1 MRPSL
6 KHSVFMNIVKS
17 SMYYCY
23 IIYVLNTLYLM
34 LPTLDNKLFIVIS
47 SARLMLPTLEYITAC
62 PVWGSIA
69 CATPDRFVLPRCN
82 ASTRPTLLTLATV
95 SLLMT
100 KEVEVWGLGPPV
112 ARTLKS

>member
-1 MRPSL
+1 MYL
-6 KHSVFMNIVKS
+6 LSVDG
-17 SMYYCY
+17 YYGLLMVVDVHQY
-23 IIYVLNTLYLM
+23 LGVL
-34 LPTLDNKLFIVIS
+34 
-47 SARLMLPTLEYITAC
+47 TLEYTTAC

-100 KEVEVWGLGPPV
+100 KEVEVWGLGPPFARIFNEV
-112 ARTLKS
+112 AK